1 MTGTLFYALMVGV
14 GADVHAEEQTSDGR
28 MDIALKVPHGIYIL
42 ELKYGKTA
50 EEAADQVIKK
60 NYVVR
65 FATDPRP
72 VWAVGMNISED
83 RRTIDHCI
91 IVRVK

>member
-1 MTGTLFYALMVGV
+1 
-14 GADVHAEEQTSDGR
+14 
-28 MDIALKVPHGIYIL
+28 LK
-42 ELKYGKTA
+42 LKYGKTA
-50 EEAADQVIKK
+50 EGAADQVIKK
-60 NYVVR
+60 NYVWR